1 MPTMTHALAA
11 ELRQQALEQHGSIPS
26 DDDAESL
33 NGVDSDSDDDDW
45 LVEDEGRLVP
55 AKNTLRIS
63 QFKERES

>member
-11 ELRQQALEQHGSIPS
+11 ELRQQALEEHGSIPS
-26 DDDAESL
+26 EDDAESID
-33 NGVDSDSDDDDW
+33 GVESDSDDDW
-45 LVEDEGRLVP
+45 LVEDEGRLTP